1 MKIIQKFLAVAG
13 AVVLTLGSLT
23 SLAVPV
29 EAAAPVFEQQDYD
42 VLTNIIG
49 AIESGGQVYGKRDYS
64 CYAAAYENSEK
75 EYTCTLGWAQ
85 FYGAEAKTLIQ
96 RIYQADP
103 NTFKAI
109 DSKGQIQNK
118 LSVDW
123 VAARWNPSPEEKQ
136 VLVSLITTK
145 TGKAI
150 QDSYF
155 MELTKPFV
163 RDCAAQYTNDIRA
176 TMMYVEIRHL
186 GGPNPVKRIFN
197 RLGGNYSVDNI
208 LASLKKDQ
216 DDKSSSNQVGD
227 ARYWTRHQKCVQWI
241 KQYARSSGSASS
253 AATNSASIPSNS
265 TGNGKTNI
273 YRLYNRNTGEHFYT
287 RNYTEAVNVR
297 NAGWD
302 YEGVGW
308 IAPEKSSKPIYRMY
322 NPNVGDHHYTASDA
336 ERNMLVNAGWRNE
349 GIAFYSDSSQTRSI
363 YREYNPNASV
373 GSHNYTL
380 SAAEHN
386 KLISAGWRNE
396 GTAFHAAA

>member
-23 SLAVPV
+23 SFAVPV
-29 EAAAPVFEQQDYD
+29 QAAAPVFEQQDYD

-49 AIESGGQVYGKRDYS
+49 AIESGGQVYGKRDYG

-109 DSKGQIQNK
+109 DSKGLIQNK

-136 VLVSLITTK
+136 VLVNLITTK

-163 RDCAAQYTNDIRA
+163 RDCAAQYTNDISA

-216 DDKSSSNQVGD
+216 DDKSSNNQVGD

-241 KQYARSSGSASS
+241 KQYARSSGGAAAVAAVVPVGSAGSGQVS
-253 AATNSASIPSNS
+253 V
-265 TGNGKTNI
+265 
-273 YRLYNRNTGEHFYT
+273 YRLYNPNTGDHFYT
-287 RNYTEAVNVR
+287 ASHAEAVNLQK
-297 NAGWD
+297 AGWN
-302 YEGVGW
+302 YESIGW
-308 IAPEKSSKPIYRMY
+308 NAPEKSSAPVYRMY
-322 NPNVGDHHYTASDA
+322 NPNAGEHHFTLNKS
-336 ERNMLVNAGWRNE
+336 EVSMLVKAGWKDE
-349 GIAFYSDSSQTRSI
+349 GIAFYSDTNKTRAV
-363 YREYNPNASV
+363 YREYNPNARANN
-373 GSHNYTL
+373 HNYTL
-380 SAAEHN
+380 DKSEHN
-386 KLISAGWRNE
+386 HLVSLGWKNE
-396 GTAFHAAA
+396 NIAWYAAA